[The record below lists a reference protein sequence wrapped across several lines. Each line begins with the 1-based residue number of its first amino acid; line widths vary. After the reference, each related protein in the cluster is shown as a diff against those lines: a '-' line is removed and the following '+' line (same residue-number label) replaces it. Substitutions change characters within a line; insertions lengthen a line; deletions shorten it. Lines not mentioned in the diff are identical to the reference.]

1 MAYLRKGV
9 VSWKLSCKL
18 LWHFTNLWLTDSF
31 WALPKILHHWPLPW
45 RHLVRPVVP
54 WSGHFGYF
62 VSRHANCQWTVPKK
76 KRSWVPTDLNS
87 CAFSIGI
94 ILTSK
99 AKWDFCV
106 NSYSLVSRRIIIF
119 ASVRRC
125 ERVSQLRWDGSEI
138 ATILNEF
145 NQSLERKKN
154 LVCRRLLMSS
164 RKTSQQEIFCLRR
177 AATAKKSDRK
187 ACVIMHVQPGRAVR
201 AVE

>member
-18 LWHFTNLWLTDSF
+18 LSHFTNLWLTDSF

-45 RHLVRPVVP
+45 RPLVRPVVP

-119 ASVRRC
+119 ASVRTCLAVTMR
-125 ERVSQLRWDGSEI
+125 RQRDRHYFKWI
-138 ATILNEF
+138 
-145 NQSLERKKN
+145 QSKFREKEKFSLSSLAYVLKKN
-154 LVCRRLLMSS
+154 FSTGNFLS
-164 RKTSQQEIFCLRR
+164 
-177 AATAKKSDRK
+177 
-187 ACVIMHVQPGRAVR
+187 
-201 AVE
+201 